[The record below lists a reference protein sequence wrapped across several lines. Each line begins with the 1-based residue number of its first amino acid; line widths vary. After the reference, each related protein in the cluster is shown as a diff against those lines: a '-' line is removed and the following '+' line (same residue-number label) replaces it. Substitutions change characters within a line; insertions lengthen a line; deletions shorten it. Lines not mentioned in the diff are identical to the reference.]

1 MSAFEDFE
9 LGETTVDDM
18 AVLLEAIRFEVAR
31 RQAAG
36 EPMEFTDS
44 DDPASWMTPEI
55 WAAAEARLKAASN
68 E

>member
-36 EPMEFTDS
+36 EPMEFLDPDDS
-44 DDPASWMTPEI
+44 AGWMTPEI
-55 WAAAEARLKAASN
+55 WAAAEARLKADSN